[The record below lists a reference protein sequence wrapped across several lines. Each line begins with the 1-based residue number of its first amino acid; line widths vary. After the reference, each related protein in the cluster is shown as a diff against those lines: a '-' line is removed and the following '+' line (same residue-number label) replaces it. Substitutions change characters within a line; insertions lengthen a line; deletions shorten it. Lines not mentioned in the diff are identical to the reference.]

1 MSDERLREARDAL
14 VQVIQNGD
22 EDALDEVA
30 RRYMAGDPESVRAA
44 ATAATHEAAS
54 FREAAAWFKEEYS
67 DLIEDPLTYA
77 RVKEIDTA
85 LAQKNPESKDF
96 KARLRTVGNMVR
108 RERDGDEEG
117 DRRAAVKEM
126 VKIRHGVEL
135 DSPDDETSDDP
146 FERENS
152 EIISSMAKERRRAQG
167 FED

>member
-14 VQVIQNGD
+14 VQVIQSGD

-44 ATAATHEAAS
+44 ATAATHEASS
-54 FREAAAWFKEEYS
+54 FREAAAWFREEYS

-135 DSPDDETSDDP
+135 DSPDETSDDP
-146 FERENS
+146 FEQENS
-152 EIISSMAKERRRAQG
+152 SIIAEMAKNRRKAQG